1 MTFVM
6 TFVIISMYLL
16 YILFV
21 FFRYRSL
28 NGEISQWITMRVV
41 NATNLKVF
49 RLEPDTLYEFKVLS
63 INTYGNGNFSEV
75 KLVRTLGRLTHGI
88 LYTQV
93 INIKSMCSLLY
104 IYKIIINIIESH
116 TYTYIY

>member
-1 MTFVM
+1 
-6 TFVIISMYLL
+6 
-16 YILFV
+16 
-21 FFRYRSL
+21 
-28 NGEISQWITMRVV
+28 MRVV

-88 LYTQV
+88 LYTQ
-93 INIKSMCSLLY
+93 IKLVRTLGRLTHGILYTQVKLVRTLGRLTHGILLY
-104 IYKIIINIIESH
+104 THKL
-116 TYTYIY
+116 